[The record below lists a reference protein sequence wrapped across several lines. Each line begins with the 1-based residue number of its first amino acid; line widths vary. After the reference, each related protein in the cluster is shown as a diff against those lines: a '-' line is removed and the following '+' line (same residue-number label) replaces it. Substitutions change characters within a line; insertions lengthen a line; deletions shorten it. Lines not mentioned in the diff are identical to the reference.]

1 MVFNETRALKYLL
14 GIGGIVF
21 VIGLAI
27 MLVLQLLDH
36 LPGNVSVLE
45 SSKTTTE
52 SRGPKETNIS
62 SSPKTNE
69 PTRWFKR
76 DSDAEEV
83 LGLVD
88 YGNAY
93 AFKYEGGILWATIY
107 QADEQELFST
117 VGSKIS
123 SGIKLSDH
131 CGRLIVIVTDDREV
145 KVFDPITHVEKRLD
159 EVVVKGWTV
168 KTRNPT
174 LQLAPPQSD
183 GSSSLASVAF
193 YATKD
198 YACISWGDSLSIELR
213 WADEE
218 LELDTE
224 TKNQIWWDI
233 ERSRNEKGAAYMQIK
248 HSRDKK
254 RPANVHMADVHVAYS
269 RMLHSRMAEVQ
280 RIAKGYGIAYEQA
293 KAIHDQG
300 KTAEWRTETPP
311 GGETETPATV
321 RPTP

>member
-1 MVFNETRALKYLL
+1 MGSEETRALKYLF

-27 MLVLQLLDH
+27 MLVIMFVLPLLYH

-45 SSKTTTE
+45 SKKTTTD
-52 SRGPKETNIS
+52 SRGPTETKTT

-117 VGSKIS
+117 VGNKIS

-131 CGRLIVIVTDDREV
+131 CGRFIVIVTDDREV
-145 KVFDPITHVEKRLD
+145 KVFDPITQVKKRLD
-159 EVVVKGWTV
+159 EVVVEGVTV
-168 KTRNPT
+168 RTLNPT
-174 LQLAPPQSD
+174 LQLAPPQPNAEKTL
-183 GSSSLASVAF
+183 GGGGACLT
-193 YATKD
+193 TKD
-198 YACISWGDSLSIELR
+198 YACISWGESLFMELR
-213 WADEE
+213 WAEE
-218 LELDTE
+218 DLELDTE

-233 ERSRNEKGAAYMQIK
+233 ERSRNEKRAAYMQIK
-248 HSRDKK
+248 RSRDEK
-254 RPANVHMADVHVAYS
+254 RPAYFHMLY
-269 RMLHSRMAEVQ
+269 SRMAEVQ
-280 RIAKGYGIAYEQA
+280 RIAKGYGFAYEQA
-293 KAIHDQG
+293 KTIYDQG

-311 GGETETPATV
+311 GGETETTATV
-321 RPTP
+321 RPTS